1 MRARVVAAG
10 LAMIFVVAACG
21 NSESAKTSDEPT
33 GTTVPGGIQPV
44 SEADQK
50 KNVPIDEEGVTD
62 TEIGVAVITSTTNI
76 IGGRYAEYA
85 DGIQAYFDYVN
96 SQGGLYGR
104 QFKILKHRD
113 DQMLNNQAT
122 VKASLSQDKAFA
134 TFNAGPVFSGATDL
148 AAAKQPTFIW
158 NINPEMIGKTNIFG
172 SIPAICFKCE
182 GQASPFLAKSQGVK
196 TVGVLAY
203 GSTPSSKECG
213 STAKKAFEKY
223 GESKVGFFDNNVTYA
238 QPDLS
243 SQVSGMKKAGV
254 EMVFICMDGKEAI
267 VLGKEIK
274 RQNLDAVMSLPNAY
288 DEEYIRD
295 NADVLE
301 GSFVAP
307 QFVPFEKEP
316 QLPEHELIREW
327 VGKLDN
333 GSGKTIRELTVEG
346 WAMAALFVH
355 GLKLAGPEFDK
366 QKLISSLN
374 QETNWTAN
382 GLKVPQDW
390 TKGHKDPYENPE
402 ARGEWNCGS
411 ILKVEGG
418 KLVPVLDEPGK
429 PWVCTGPDSDPVL
442 TETPTYESFAPTK

>member
-10 LAMIFVVAACG
+10 IAIILIAAACG
-21 NSESAKTSDEPT
+21 NSESAKPSSSGS
-33 GTTVPGGIQPV
+33 GTTVPGGVKEV

-50 KNVPIDEEGVTD
+50 KNVPNTSEGVTD
-62 TEIGVAVITSTTNI
+62 SEIGVAVITSTTNI
-76 IGGRYAEYA
+76 IGGRFGEYA

-96 SQGGLYGR
+96 SKGGLYGR
-104 QFKILKHRD
+104 KFKILKHRD
-113 DQMLNNQAT
+113 DQMLGNQAA

-158 NINPEMIGKTNIFG
+158 NINPEMTGKDNIFG

-182 GQASPFLAKSQGVK
+182 GQASPFLAQEQGFK

-213 STAKKAFEKY
+213 TTAKKAFEKY
-223 GESKVGFFDNNVTYA
+223 KSAKVGFFDNNVTYA

-254 EMVFICMDGKEAI
+254 EAVFICMDAKEAV

-274 RQNLDAVMSLPNAY
+274 RQNLNAVMSLPNSY
-288 DEEYIRD
+288 DQEYIAD

-316 QLPEHELIREW
+316 QIEEQKLLTEW
-327 VGKLDN
+327 VGK
-333 GSGKTIRELTVEG
+333 SGKTMRELTVEG

-355 GLKLAGPEFDK
+355 GLKLAGPEFTK
-366 QKLISSLN
+366 QKLIDSLN

-390 TKGHKDPYENPE
+390 TKGHLDPFANPE
-402 ARGEWNCGS
+402 AQGKWNCGS
-411 ILKVEGG
+411 ILKVESG
-418 KLVPVLDEPGK
+418 KLVPIMDQPGK
-429 PWVCTGPDSDPVL
+429 PWVCIGPDDDPVL
-442 TETPTYESFAPTK
+442 TKEPTYESFAPTK